1 MCSESI
7 HTHPATSHC
16 ACFPPPPGCWH
27 FGRAALG
34 LHTHTPKQSL
44 ITEAAQCPLVRID
57 NPDHNVLLQYAVL
70 KLPFFGFSISGLSF
84 SLSLRLCPSLLGSVS
99 LSQGL
104 CFTLSL
110 LVSVHYHSLCF
121 CRPKKSLAYEDSPG
135 EFIASAINSAVYS
148 VSSLC
153 FYYPNVVRLGTGCKA
168 GCNAISPSAKG
179 LGMVF

>member
-1 MCSESI
+1 MPVSLHLLVADI
-7 HTHPATSHC
+7 
-16 ACFPPPPGCWH
+16 
-27 FGRAALG
+27 LG
-34 LHTHTPKQSL
+34 VQRWDYTHTLPNSHSLLKQHSVPSLELTTLITTFCSNTLCLNSLFLVSQSL
-44 ITEAAQCPLVRID
+44 
-57 NPDHNVLLQYAVL
+57 
-70 KLPFFGFSISGLSF
+70 
-84 SLSLRLCPSLLGSVS
+84 VS
-99 LSQGL
+99 LSPSLSGCVPRSWAQSLPQGL